1 MFVRSSMPIER
12 KKGEREGKIE
22 LVYKKMHD

>member
-12 KKGEREGKIE
+12 KKLEREGKIE
-22 LVYKKMHD
+22 LVYKEMHD